1 MSTNAERIAQICAIT
16 QQVAEEL
23 LRVHGEVEM
32 AISQFFENSEQG
44 SNVAVAEPNDKL
56 DLLRGILGEASETEI
71 RTLLQRTNDVG
82 AAVEEYFANNG
93 PCSAKSTAKKDT
105 QPPSTSKKKR
115 KKEVVDLVELSGNPV
130 EAVVQDGIATQPSS
144 SQGAGPS
151 TPAQAQVLSTIQKDS
166 EHSEPDTEQAEN
178 FTGPLEWCSFKKT
191 PFVEMEASL
200 PLGNFRDSDGRLRV
214 PHEREVPTEPAAPTR
229 EACSVKLASL
239 YFEATFHQG
248 WGGVLGTNEPKRFP
262 WTGSCWNV
270 RQDFHPFDPFPTTP
284 DNSFHIAYVGGSSE
298 LDGRSFRGSF
308 LDVEREDISAP
319 FAKVLQALTLF
330 RTKIGSIKAK
340 KVISITVE
348 KVKRKAAE
356 VASTTGEKSKAESR
370 RTTKRA
376 GGDKAHAAGSSHS
389 KKRKEKESPK
399 KIKRRTY
406 KMSIHLCDGLFD
418 KGNELVDQLTSSD
431 TDVDSTRVPHHFRDL
446 LTLMESLLPE
456 SVDSSLALGPDSDE
470 YLNLCDKNIEKTE
483 IEKEGGNPFDLQHTL
498 AAVEL
503 PLDAAAASVPP
514 GLQSLPKPYQ
524 LQGLQW
530 LLQRE
535 RRGAPELTLHPCWM
549 QLVAADGQVVYVHRI
564 SGLLSTRFVPTPV
577 GGTCGGFLCDEMGL
591 GKTLEML
598 MLILANP
605 APAGWAATWDGG
617 PTPPSELAEEEPGGA
632 LAIKTT
638 LVVSPES
645 ILQQWAQEIRG
656 HVGAGALRVGIYD
669 GRQKCCAAEAA
680 LEEGGEAGADGRRA
694 KRRCRADAGEK
705 EKKEKEAADGTETRT
720 VAPVMCRLVGEDF
733 DADGGAD
740 AARVSIHECDLV
752 LMSYE
757 TLRQEMGGMR
767 RGPGEGPPLLQ
778 FGFWRVVLDEAQLVA
793 SSSSVAAQIASE
805 LWRRHAWVVTG
816 TPISSRLDEMKGL
829 LHFLAHPV
837 LSDNKV
843 WHRLIQTQ
851 FEKRQAAGMVRL
863 RLLLRQVLLRR
874 TKANI
879 PPEQMGLP
887 PCSACDIEVTLSG
900 AERAFYDRTHRDF
913 SSSYAA
919 YKRNSGAR
927 RKRQEQGLDLHNLAA
942 RVCGRLLAELT
953 RLRQAC
959 CHPQIVRRSDSL
971 LGEHRLGLKDILRRM
986 VERAQ
991 TDVENADREHL
1002 HARALHAAALD
1013 AAAGAPGR
1021 ALEALLDEV
1030 QARWMQARAQ
1040 ERGKGQASEGG
1051 PGAGAEEGKR
1061 GSRGASTSAD
1071 VVRAWRRMELSVTE
1085 MLAYVQEHT
1094 MQEGADGASREDLA
1108 CQQEGVMGTMQR
1120 MQELRGE
1127 LNIAA
1132 PAERRVKL
1140 SREAKRGKQRDGAA
1154 GGAAAAE
1161 TEGAEAL
1168 LHGGLAGGMTAIRNL
1183 LGERNPEQSSE
1194 RGVERALRGLEEK
1207 QRVLRHIEG
1216 RLQQHYQQ
1224 CEAQAAQGAAEPA
1237 AERDGAAGAAGSKEG
1252 AEEDDELQDDA
1263 GSCPI
1268 CFDEL
1273 AEGNRSVTKCA
1284 HLFCSACIH
1293 SMIPDDGEGPCPICR
1308 TMLTLEDVYDASA
1321 EAEAEGM
1328 SEAAVQ
1334 VR

>member
-1 MSTNAERIAQICAIT
+1 M
-16 QQVAEEL
+16 
-23 LRVHGEVEM
+23 
-32 AISQFFENSEQG
+32 QG
-44 SNVAVAEPNDKL
+44 L
-56 DLLRGILGEASETEI
+56 ILG
-71 RTLLQRTNDVG
+71 L
-82 AAVEEYFANNG
+82 
-93 PCSAKSTAKKDT
+93 C
-105 QPPSTSKKKR
+105 
-115 KKEVVDLVELSGNPV
+115 LVIL
-130 EAVVQDGIATQPSS
+130 
-144 SQGAGPS
+144 
-151 TPAQAQVLSTIQKDS
+151 
-166 EHSEPDTEQAEN
+166 
-178 FTGPLEWCSFKKT
+178 
-191 PFVEMEASL
+191 
-200 PLGNFRDSDGRLRV
+200 
-214 PHEREVPTEPAAPTR
+214 
-229 EACSVKLASL
+229 
-239 YFEATFHQG
+239 
-248 WGGVLGTNEPKRFP
+248 
-262 WTGSCWNV
+262 
-270 RQDFHPFDPFPTTP
+270 
-284 DNSFHIAYVGGSSE
+284 
-298 LDGRSFRGSF
+298 
-308 LDVEREDISAP
+308 
-319 FAKVLQALTLF
+319 
-330 RTKIGSIKAK
+330 
-340 KVISITVE
+340 
-348 KVKRKAAE
+348 
-356 VASTTGEKSKAESR
+356 
-370 RTTKRA
+370 

-843 WHRLIQTQ
+843 CRVAVAFLELMLTQ
-851 FEKRQAAGMVRL
+851 LCRAAVAFLELML
-863 RLLLRQVLLRR
+863 TQL
-874 TKANI
+874 
-879 PPEQMGLP
+879 
-887 PCSACDIEVTLSG
+887 C
-900 AERAFYDRTHRDF
+900 RAAVAF
-913 SSSYAA
+913 
-919 YKRNSGAR
+919 
-927 RKRQEQGLDLHNLAA
+927 L
-942 RVCGRLLAELT
+942 ELMLT
-953 RLRQAC
+953 
-959 CHPQIVRRSDSL
+959 
-971 LGEHRLGLKDILRRM
+971 
-986 VERAQ
+986 
-991 TDVENADREHL
+991 
-1002 HARALHAAALD
+1002 
-1013 AAAGAPGR
+1013 
-1021 ALEALLDEV
+1021 
-1030 QARWMQARAQ
+1030 
-1040 ERGKGQASEGG
+1040 QASEGG

-1334 VR
+1334 